1 MPHIR
6 AGIKALLIALLAISA
21 LCILALTQTLRLHRL
36 QSFLRVSVYR
46 LTLRILGVRVTVHG
60 QFAPSPVFLV
70 SNHCSYLDVIIMGS
84 IRDICFTPKSDVRAW
99 PFIGLLISLFG
110 VIFVS
115 RNPKD
120 AKEVQHAILTG
131 LNSHRPLSLFPEGT
145 TNNGRELLDFK
156 PSMFHLA
163 HLWTGS
169 DTLAIQPASLRY
181 DLLNG
186 KPMHDTDF
194 DKVAWYGD
202 MDFFPH
208 LWQFLHCSSLHAE
221 FTLHPPLDYDAT
233 THRKT
238 LARQAQDIVRL
249 GLKLD
254 TPSQP
259 SHHDENR
266 HEPTQH

>member
-1 MPHIR
+1 MSHIR
-6 AGIKALLIALLAISA
+6 AGIKALLLALLAVLA
-21 LCILALTQTLRLHRL
+21 LCVLGVMQALRLHRL
-36 QSFLRVSVYR
+36 QSTLRVCVYR
-46 LTLRILGVRVTVHG
+46 LTLRILGIRVTVHG
-60 QFAPSPVFLV
+60 TFAPSPVFLV
-70 SNHCSYLDVIIMGS
+70 SNHCSYLDVMIMGS
-84 IRDICFTPKSDVRAW
+84 IRDICFTPKSDVRTW
-99 PFIGLLISLFG
+99 PFIGLLITLFG

-131 LNSHRPLSLFPEGT
+131 LHSQRPLSLFPEGT
-145 TNNGRELLDFK
+145 TNNGRELLAFK
-156 PSMFHLA
+156 PSMFQLV
-163 HLWTGS
+163 HLWNGS
-169 DTLAIQPASLRY
+169 QTLAIQPASLRY
-181 DLLNG
+181 DRLDG

-221 FTLHPPLDYDAT
+221 FTLHPPLDYDTT

-238 LARQAQDIVRL
+238 LAQHAQDIVRL

-259 SHHDENR
+259 SHNDETS